1 MKHIVLSGPS
11 GVGKSTIADRLIRE
25 GICERNISC
34 TTRPRRVKEVR
45 GVDYDFV
52 SDSEFHEMVKRGEF
66 VEVKEIFG
74 HLYGTK
80 LKRIQEAKKPLLF
93 VVDVDGMLSL
103 KNAHIPILTLFILP
117 PSLDVLKTRLMRR
130 GSNTM
135 EEIDRRIE
143 RASYEMT
150 KKDLYDKQLINDDLD
165 VCYNKVKG
173 FIESNEEFP

>member
-11 GVGKSTIADRLIRE
+11 GVGKSTIADRLIKE

-80 LKRIQEAKKPLLF
+80 LKRIKEAKKPLLF

-103 KNAHIPILTLFILP
+103 KNAHIPILALFIIP

-150 KKDLYDKQLINDDLD
+150 KKDLYDKQVINDDLD

>member
-11 GVGKSTIADRLIRE
+11 GVGKSTIAERLIKE

-34 TTRPRRVKEVR
+34 TTRPKRAKELQ

-52 SDSEFHEMVKRGEF
+52 SDVEFHEMVKRGEF

-80 LKRIQEAKKPLLF
+80 LKRIMEAKKPLLF

-103 KNAHIPILTLFILP
+103 KNAHISLSTLFILP
-117 PSLDVLKTRLMRR
+117 PSLDELKTRLMRR

-135 EEIDRRIE
+135 QEIERRIE

-150 KKDLYDKQLINDDLD
+150 KKDLYDKQVINDDLN
-165 VCYNKVKG
+165 VCYNKVKE
-173 FIESNEEFP
+173 FIQSNEESP